1 MTPSPKTLE
10 LIRLGREAI
19 KPTTSGDPVEWL
31 ERNVAEIPDSHLKGP
46 FRNERMPWVGDAV
59 RYIVHPEVRQVLLPW
74 CIQAGKSAALRLS
87 TAYFIANDPGN
98 MLLLQMNQD
107 EADDFFLR
115 QCRPLFDAIP
125 EVVKRKKPDDMP
137 RSSVGDYQR
146 MVIYCR
152 SAHTKTSLQRI
163 TTKYVF
169 GDECWRWP
177 KGHMEEA
184 MGRTTQFSWNSK
196 HVFASQGGTPTDDC
210 HQLLEQPTTG
220 ASPVRNVIRSSL
232 TTGLSFAS
240 QRTLRT
246 GTNGT

>member
-1 MTPSPKTLE
+1 
-10 LIRLGREAI
+10 
-19 KPTTSGDPVEWL
+19 
-31 ERNVAEIPDSHLKGP
+31 
-46 FRNERMPWVGDAV
+46 MPWVGDAV

-74 CIQAGKSAALRLS
+74 AIQAGKSAALRLS

-98 MLLLQMNQD
+98 MLMLQMNQD

-146 MVIYCR
+146 MIIYCR

-177 KGHMEEA
+177 KGHMEA
-184 MGRTTQFSWNSK
+184 ARTAVDEHSRL
-196 HVFASQGGTPTDDC
+196 V
-210 HQLLEQPTTG
+210 L
-220 ASPVRNVIRSSL
+220 
-232 TTGLSFAS
+232 
-240 QRTLRT
+240 
-246 GTNGT
+246 